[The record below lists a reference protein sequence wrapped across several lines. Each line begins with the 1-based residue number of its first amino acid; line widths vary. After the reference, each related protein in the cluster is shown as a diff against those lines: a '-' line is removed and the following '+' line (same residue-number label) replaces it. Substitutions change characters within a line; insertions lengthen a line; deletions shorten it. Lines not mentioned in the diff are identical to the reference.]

1 MNILVCGFMGS
12 GKTTF
17 VEGFRNNDLGFDC
30 IDLDSAVASNL
41 GILPAQLGE
50 WITKSGMDTFR
61 HKEMSVLQHLL
72 NSRMPKIIALGG
84 GTVEE
89 GTYLEL
95 KTQAKTIFLNV
106 PFKTCYARIKND
118 SNRPLVALGEAALQ
132 NLYNKRLPKYL
143 ASDLCLSETE
153 IKNIV
158 SLSSLV
164 HNLEKF

>member
-30 IDLDSAVASNL
+30 IDLDTAVASSL
-41 GILPAQLGE
+41 GILPTHLGE
-50 WITKSGMDTFR
+50 WITKFGMDTFR
-61 HKEMSVLQHLL
+61 QQEMSVLQHLL

-84 GTVEE
+84 GSVEADV
-89 GTYLEL
+89 YPEL
-95 KTQAKTIFLNV
+95 RTQAKTVFLNV
-106 PFKTCYARIKND
+106 SFETCYARIKND
-118 SNRPLVALGEAALQ
+118 SNRPLTALGKAALQ

-153 IKNIV
+153 IKEIV